1 MDSPRLEEE
10 PLETGLVASIYN
22 RLARLE
28 KRLYRQI
35 PPADIILKLKV
46 SLEIAKKRNL
56 DRNKQDGE
64 AYLEARH
71 RQCRKWH
78 MPGTRYVY
86 DINTEQNLE
95 ETLCDVKKAIWE
107 SL

>member
-1 MDSPRLEEE
+1 
-10 PLETGLVASIYN
+10 TGPVASIYN

-28 KRLYRQI
+28 KQLYKQI
-35 PPADIILKLKV
+35 PPPDIVLRLRV
-46 SLEIAKKRNL
+46 SLETAKKRNRE
-56 DRNKQDGE
+56 RNGQDGE

-71 RQCRKWH
+71 RQSQAWH

-86 DINTEQNLE
+86 DIDTEQTLK
-95 ETLCDVKKAIWE
+95 ETIRDVKEAIWE